1 MSLICVHTPTWLGGI
16 MPSIFND
23 SYADQLSEANWLMSL
38 PLPALSWRGGR
49 SVAEPVATRMPIG
62 GASITG
68 EAQ

>member
-1 MSLICVHTPTWLGGI
+1 

-49 SVAEPVATRMPIG
+49 SVAEPVATQMPIG